1 MKLLRDFESGL
12 GTVVEGTFGAVFRSP
27 VQPAELARAAAKEMT
42 RSRKLGLGKM
52 HVSNVYFIFISPR
65 DGESMGDLAPTIE
78 GELESHLLAFARER
92 DYSFV
97 TRPVVRFSVDEAL
110 KRQGKFDVIGQQMS
124 AEAIYAELG
133 HVPGVTDEIE
143 AVQHRAAPAPTPARV
158 EAEQMPELQLNDPP
172 PTALPFTPPA
182 DSWGA
187 AAPLSTDA
195 DFEGGRPPTAVLAGG
210 AAAIPATPAAAPAT
224 PPAKPSITRI
234 GSLVMPDQGEVEL
247 DPGRSYITGRQSSCD
262 LPVADANISRQHA
275 EFFWDGEGW
284 SLRDL
289 GSTNGTSV
297 NDQKVSG
304 AIELHDGDHITLGI
318 SRLIYHET
326 SRMA

>member
-182 DSWGA
+182 DS
-187 AAPLSTDA
+187 
-195 DFEGGRPPTAVLAGG
+195 
-210 AAAIPATPAAAPAT
+210 
-224 PPAKPSITRI
+224 
-234 GSLVMPDQGEVEL
+234 
-247 DPGRSYITGRQSSCD
+247 
-262 LPVADANISRQHA
+262 
-275 EFFWDGEGW
+275 
-284 SLRDL
+284 
-289 GSTNGTSV
+289 
-297 NDQKVSG
+297 
-304 AIELHDGDHITLGI
+304 
-318 SRLIYHET
+318 
-326 SRMA
+326 